1 MTYIQIYVDAVTPI
15 RYPLHH
21 THPHQHNSFSQG
33 SAQAFAAFTM
43 DHGKLAQKVKLFVA
57 LSAPPRAKGLNA
69 SYLSALV
76 ESNPRFIY
84 LLFGR
89 HAMLPSTLM
98 WMKVGG
104 HDAWVG
110 RSFMGHT

>member
-1 MTYIQIYVDAVTPI
+1 MNP
-15 RYPLHH
+15 HH
-21 THPHQHNSFSQG
+21 THAHTNSFSQG

-43 DHGKLAQKVKLFVA
+43 DQKLAQKVKLFIA
-57 LSAPPRAKGLNA
+57 LSAPPRAKGLSA

-89 HAMLPSTLM
+89 QAMLPSTLM
-98 WMKVGG
+98 WMKVRNVCC
-104 HDAWVG
+104 WW
-110 RSFMGHT
+110 

>member
-1 MTYIQIYVDAVTPI
+1 
-15 RYPLHH
+15 
-21 THPHQHNSFSQG
+21 
-33 SAQAFAAFTM
+33 M
-43 DHGKLAQKVKLFVA
+43 DHKLAQKVKLFIA
-57 LSAPPRAKGLNA
+57 LSAPPRAKGLSA

-98 WMKVGG
+98 WMKVGTPWCLDRRVI
-104 HDAWVG
+104 H
-110 RSFMGHT
+110 RSYLT